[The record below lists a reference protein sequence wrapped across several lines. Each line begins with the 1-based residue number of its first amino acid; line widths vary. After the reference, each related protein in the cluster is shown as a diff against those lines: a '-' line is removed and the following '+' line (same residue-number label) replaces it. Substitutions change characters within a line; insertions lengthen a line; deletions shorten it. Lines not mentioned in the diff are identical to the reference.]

1 MRTIAL
7 LLVLL
12 ALELVPGC
20 GGATLRGVQSA
31 SVVGDAV
38 WFVMIDDHGRAIVLR
53 CVDDGHAPICQQA
66 DR

>member
-1 MRTIAL
+1 MRTVAL
-7 LLVLL
+7 LLALL

-20 GGATLRGVQSA
+20 GAPALRGVQSA

-38 WFVMIDDHGRAIVLR
+38 WYVMIDEHNRAIVLR